1 MKKTYNKLVRDGIIN
16 KIITNGETPKYRTLT
31 NEEYLQELH
40 NKLLEEAN
48 EFIEADDPE
57 ELADLLEVLYSIVK
71 FKKIDLSQVEAIR
84 QTKKMHRGG
93 FDEKIYLES
102 VEELKK

>member
-16 KIITNGETPKYRTLT
+16 KILTNGETPKFRTLT
-31 NEEYLQELH
+31 DEEYLKELH
-40 NKLLEEAN
+40 KKLLEEAN

-57 ELADLLEVLYSIVK
+57 ELADLLEVLYSIAR
-71 FKKIDLSQVEAIR
+71 FKKIDLKQVEAIR

-93 FDEKIYLES
+93 FDKKIYLEE
-102 VEELKK
+102 VDEL

>member
-16 KIITNGETPKYRTLT
+16 KIITNGETPKFRTLT
-31 NEEYLQELH
+31 DEEYLQELH
-40 NKLLEEAN
+40 NKLLEEAK

-71 FKKIDLSQVEAIR
+71 LKKIDVSQVEVIR
-84 QTKKMHRGG
+84 QTKKTHRGG
-93 FDEKIYLES
+93 FDKKIYLES